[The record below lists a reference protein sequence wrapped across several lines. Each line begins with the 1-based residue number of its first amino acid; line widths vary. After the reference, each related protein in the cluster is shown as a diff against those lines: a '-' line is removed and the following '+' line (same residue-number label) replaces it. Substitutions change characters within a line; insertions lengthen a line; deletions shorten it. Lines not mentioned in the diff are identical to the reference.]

1 MWYVKEVEATI
12 PTMAMPGR
20 EGAHSLRFLVA
31 GAVPEESSIDFKADI
46 LFDLVAGV
54 DGGALVGP
62 GDPTQADSAR
72 AAGQQE
78 VPCVET
84 SRAPRPGRRGVGAV
98 RSNEHVVVRRE
109 GLVLLGR
116 LACGR
121 ASLRLRFFAL
131 ELCRSH
137 HTTQTQFQGA
147 DPPKDWTPYPF
158 FFSFRWPV

>member
-1 MWYVKEVEATI
+1 
-12 PTMAMPGR
+12 MAMPGR

-98 RSNEHVVVRRE
+98 RSNERVVVSRVE
-109 GLVLLGR
+109 PVLLWHSCGWASSSDTVSLCWSCAGR
-116 LACGR
+116 T
-121 ASLRLRFFAL
+121 
-131 ELCRSH
+131 
-137 HTTQTQFQGA
+137 TTQTTQFQGA
-147 DPPKDWTPYPF
+147 GRGPKDGHRTIF
-158 FFSFRWPV
+158 LQF